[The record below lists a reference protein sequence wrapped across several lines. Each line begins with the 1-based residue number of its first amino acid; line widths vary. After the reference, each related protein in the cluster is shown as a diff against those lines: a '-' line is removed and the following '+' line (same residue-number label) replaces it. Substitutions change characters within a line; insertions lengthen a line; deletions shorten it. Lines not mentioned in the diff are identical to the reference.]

1 MEYKNE
7 KMSRLEMI
15 IAERKNQGS
24 DLKEI
29 VAKITE
35 WISHEIV
42 DTGKIFKLDLYELTE
57 NGLFNFIDMGVL
69 ESHLVSLLALN
80 NRLVFKKDSA
90 YVYSFE
96 CKKKIVKL
104 MNLSKLQKLI
114 YDLYDSNRPLA
125 LTALNKMSNN
135 DRQEMETILTFER

>member
-15 IAERKNQGS
+15 IAERKNQGA

>member
-80 NRLVFKKDSA
+80 TRLVFKKDSA

-96 CKKKIVKL
+96 CKKKVVKL

>member
-15 IAERKNQGS
+15 ITERKNQGS

-29 VAKITE
+29 VTKITE

-69 ESHLVSLLALN
+69 ESHLSSLLALN

-96 CKKKIVKL
+96 CKKKVIKL

-135 DRQEMETILTFER
+135 DREEMEAILTFER

>member
-15 IAERKNQGS
+15 ITERKNQGS

-69 ESHLVSLLALN
+69 ESHLSSLLALN

-96 CKKKIVKL
+96 CKKKVIKL

-135 DRQEMETILTFER
+135 DREEMEAILTFER